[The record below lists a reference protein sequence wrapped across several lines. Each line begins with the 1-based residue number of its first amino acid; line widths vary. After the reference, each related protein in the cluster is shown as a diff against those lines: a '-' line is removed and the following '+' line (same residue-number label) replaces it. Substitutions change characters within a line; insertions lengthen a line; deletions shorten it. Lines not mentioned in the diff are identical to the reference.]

1 MPRSKKV
8 FGNEISGFS
17 YLDACFSKQRFVLK
31 FGDDTKQIYHLKSV
45 PNTTLNKFFGVQN
58 LVRSDKKTELK
69 DNPLIIGNIRM
80 GFGHYRISMAIASCA
95 YALGYTPYW
104 LDLISFTDT
113 TGSKVISY
121 MNDLYSLGSRLSQK
135 IPLFD
140 KLLWE
145 PGSKKM
151 YKSLES
157 NAIDQKTSEL
167 MTRAYQDLDKTL
179 PFIATHSWPA
189 QAAIHA
195 GMKCVVNAIPDNY
208 PMALHLAE
216 GAMHTVQTPSS
227 YLGYKTLR
235 EMRHGHIKI
244 MDDDDITMAGH
255 YVDHEIASNIDK
267 DCKKR
272 IERMKQN
279 KPIRFL
285 IPVGGAGAGLEMIE
299 KLLITLIPYATSNKA
314 CVFLNLGDHK
324 DVIELLAKKIP
335 NFKKIANFHADN
347 FAVTESFISKAEYDQ
362 DLSGIHVFCHKDI
375 FAAVY
380 STNILMRQTD
390 VMITKPSELA
400 FYPIPKLLTRR
411 VGAHEAYGALRSSE
425 IGDGTIECRT
435 FNQAT
440 GMLELLINERSNII
454 NMCENI
460 MKANKVKIYDGGYEA
475 VKAAAKLVK
484 KHTTKSSTKKKTTT
498 KSKRN

>member
-8 FGNEISGFS
+8 FGNEISRLS
-17 YLDACFSKQRFVLK
+17 YLEACFSKNRFVLK
-31 FGDDTKQIYHLKSV
+31 YGDDTKQIYHLKAT
-45 PNTTLNKFFGVQN
+45 PNPVLNKFFGVQN
-58 LVRSDKKTELK
+58 LVRSDKKLEIGDK
-69 DNPLIIGNIRM
+69 AIIIGNIRM

-104 LDLISFTDT
+104 LDLVSFSDT
-113 TGSKVISY
+113 TGGKVISY
-121 MNDLYSLGSRLSQK
+121 LNDLYSLGSRLSQK

-167 MTRAYQDLDKTL
+167 MTRAYQDLDKSL

-208 PMALHLAE
+208 PLALHLAE
-216 GAMHTVQTPSS
+216 GALHTVQTPSS
-227 YLGYKTLR
+227 YLGYKTLS

-244 MDDDDITMAGH
+244 MNDDDIMMAGH
-255 YVDHEIASNIDK
+255 YVDHEIVSNIPK
-267 DCKKR
+267 DSKR
-272 IERMKQN
+272 RIKRMQEN

-299 KLLITLIPYATSNKA
+299 KLLIKLIPYVDNKQA

-324 DVIELLAKKIP
+324 DVLDILIKEIP
-335 NFKKIANFHADN
+335 NFKKIAQFHADN
-347 FAVTESFISKAEYDQ
+347 FEVTEAFITKAHYNE
-362 DLSGIHVFCHKDI
+362 DLTGIHVFCHKDI

-380 STNILMRQTD
+380 STNLLMRECD

-400 FYPIPKLLTRR
+400 FYPVPKLLIRR

-440 GMLELLINERSNII
+440 GMLELLINERSNITA
-454 NMCENI
+454 MCDNI
-460 MKANKVKIYDGGYEA
+460 MKANKVHVYDGGYEA
-475 VKAAAKLVK
+475 VKAAIKLAENV
-484 KHTTKSSTKKKTTT
+484 
-498 KSKRN
+498 KSK